1 MDWRGKFTV
10 APVDGGSRRAR
21 PGRMRLFRFFETA
34 VDPVAPPGRP
44 AARWLGRPVPET
56 PPPANLV
63 GFYWHFARQARALF
77 GLLFATGL
85 TVALLDLL
93 IPIFIGQV
101 VGLLEAHGPQRI
113 WQDAGWTLAGMAAV
127 LLLGRPAAILC
138 QNLVTQQAII
148 PAVTSMIRWQSH
160 WQVIRQGWAFFQE
173 DFAGRIA
180 NRVMQ
185 AGSALRESVVQ
196 SVNAVWYILVY
207 GTGAVLVLS
216 ATDWRLA
223 IPILVWFALYAT
235 LLRLIVPRMRDR
247 ARKASEARSLLTGR
261 VVDSYTNIVTV
272 KLFARAEQED
282 AWVRE
287 GVEQLNRDFA
297 RQTRLVTL
305 NGFLLSTLNA
315 CMLTSTAGL
324 SIWLWSQGEIPLAV
338 VASALP
344 MAWQIANISGWVAFN
359 VAGIFENIGVVQEAM
374 GSIAVPRTAPDA
386 PDARTLAVP
395 RGAIRFEDVRF
406 GYGRVTAPGLPS
418 RGAVLHDFDLDIAPG
433 ERVGLVGHSGAGK
446 TTAINLLLRFFTPEG
461 GRILVDGQ
469 DIAGVTQ
476 ESLRTSIGVVTQDT
490 ALLHRSILENIRYGR
505 PDATPAEVVEAAKR
519 AEAHDF
525 IMALS
530 DWRGRTGYDAHV
542 GERGVKLSGGQRQR
556 VAIARV
562 LLKDAPILLLD
573 EATSA
578 LDSEVEA
585 AIQESLERLM
595 AGKTV
600 IAVAHRLS
608 TLARMDRLVVL
619 HEGGVAEQGSHAQLL
634 AAGGVY
640 ARLWQRQSGGFIGE

>member
-1 MDWRGKFTV
+1 M
-10 APVDGGSRRAR
+10 
-21 PGRMRLFRFFETA
+21 FETA

-44 AARWLGRPVPET
+44 ASRWWRRPVPET
-56 PPPANLV
+56 PPPASLP

-93 IPIFIGQV
+93 IPIFIGRV

-113 WQDAGWTLAGMAAV
+113 WADAGGTLAGMAAV
-127 LLLGRPAAILC
+127 LLLARPAAILC

-160 WQVIRQGWAFFQE
+160 WQVVRQGWAFFQE

-185 AGSALRESVVQ
+185 AGPALRESVVQ

-223 IPILVWFALYAT
+223 MPILVWFALYAT

-315 CMLTSTAGL
+315 CMLTSTAGMA
-324 SIWLWSQGEIPLAV
+324 IWLWSRGEIPLAV

-386 PDARTLAVP
+386 PAAQPLVVT
-395 RGAIRFEDVRF
+395 RGEIRFEDVRF
-406 GYGRVTAPGLPS
+406 GYGRATAPGLPS
-418 RGAVLHDFDLDIAPG
+418 RGAVLHDFDLAIAPG

-505 PDATPAEVVEAAKR
+505 PDASPAEVVEAAKR

-525 IMALS
+525 ILALS

-619 HEGGVAEQGSHAQLL
+619 HEGGVAETGSHAQLL

>member
-1 MDWRGKFTV
+1 MFLF
-10 APVDGGSRRAR
+10 
-21 PGRMRLFRFFETA
+21 RLFEGA
-34 VDPVAPPGRP
+34 VDPVAPPG
-44 AARWLGRPVPET
+44 ARASRWAGVPVPEA
-56 PPPANLV
+56 PPPRRLV

-93 IPIFIGQV
+93 IPIFIGRV
-101 VGLLEAHGPQRI
+101 VGLLEAHGPERI
-113 WQDAGWTLAGMAAV
+113 WDAAGGTLMGMAAV
-127 LLLGRPAAILC
+127 LLFARPSAILC

-148 PAVTSMIRWQSH
+148 PAVTAMIRWQSH
-160 WQVIRQGWAFFQE
+160 WQVVRQGWAFFQE

-185 AGSALRESVVQ
+185 AGPALRESVVQ

-223 IPILVWFALYAT
+223 LPILVWFTLYAT

-247 ARKASEARSLLTGR
+247 SRKASESRSLLTGR

-287 GVEQLNRDFA
+287 SLQQLNRDFA
-297 RQTRLVTL
+297 HQTRLVTL

-315 CMLTSTAGL
+315 LMLTSTAAL
-324 SIWLWSQGEIPLAV
+324 AIWLWSRGEVPLAT
-338 VASALP
+338 VAAALP

-374 GSIAVPRTAPDA
+374 GSIAVPRTAPDP
-386 PDARTLAVP
+386 PDAKVLAVP

-406 GYGRVTAPGLPS
+406 GYGRVPDGPDAPV
-418 RGAVLHDFDLDIAPG
+418 RGAVLHDFDLEIAAG

-469 DIAGVTQ
+469 DISGVTQ

-505 PDATPAEVVEAAKR
+505 PDASPAEVVEAAKR
-519 AEAHDF
+519 AEAHEF
-525 IMALS
+525 IVALS

-585 AIQESLERLM
+585 AIQASLERLM

-619 HEGGVAEQGSHAQLL
+619 SEGAVAEQGSHAELL
-634 AAGGVY
+634 ARGGVY
-640 ARLWQRQSGGFIGE
+640 AKLWQMQSGGFIGA